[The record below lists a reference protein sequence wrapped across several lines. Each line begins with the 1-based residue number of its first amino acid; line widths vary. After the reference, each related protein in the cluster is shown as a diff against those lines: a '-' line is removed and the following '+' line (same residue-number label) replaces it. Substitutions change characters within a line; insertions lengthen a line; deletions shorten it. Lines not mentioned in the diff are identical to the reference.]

1 MTSSLGSK
9 VGSPG
14 LLFSPEDEDVVRQGG
29 CPPTARLH

>member
-1 MTSSLGSK
+1 MASSLGSK

-14 LLFSPEDEDVVRQGG
+14 LLFSPEDEVRQGG